1 MVKQSVLPMRKF
13 LASQHYGRPQAFA
26 ALLLLSFLA
35 ECLWLV
41 AHMPAS
47 AVSADEFARVQQG
60 LDQWQGR
67 GIAGTEAS
75 AQLSAHELPQE
86 PLFQQ
91 NDGLQSRLDP
101 HDPDHSPLWYLI
113 ESAPVFVFG
122 ATPNSAAW
130 VWLTRMPYVL
140 FGALLGAS
148 VWYVSRRLYGNAGGY
163 IALTL
168 YCFSPAVIRASTLWF
183 SQPNIAGTWGAFG
196 AVFTA
201 IAVSHTLYAPREV
214 VLWNWRRILLLG
226 VSLALAAGSH
236 FALIMIVPA
245 VLVFMLYL
253 APERKLAAIAILAAA
268 CGIAAFLLFAAYFFH
283 PVPFLQGV
291 THAKPLIA
299 SERAL
304 VMSGAYLQMIK
315 EVAASGPVL
324 ALLAPLSLITYF
336 FWRRARYF
344 GNTAPLLM
352 ALLFLAWRVAAPHD
366 PESIFSLAGV
376 VFLFVF
382 IAGIAAD
389 LRETESAELVTAV
402 LIGLVAAN
410 AIWNLIG
417 LSRIL
422 Y

>member
-1 MVKQSVLPMRKF
+1 
-13 LASQHYGRPQAFA
+13 
-26 ALLLLSFLA
+26 
-35 ECLWLV
+35 
-41 AHMPAS
+41 
-47 AVSADEFARVQQG
+47 
-60 LDQWQGR
+60 
-67 GIAGTEAS
+67 
-75 AQLSAHELPQE
+75 
-86 PLFQQ
+86 
-91 NDGLQSRLDP
+91 
-101 HDPDHSPLWYLI
+101 
-113 ESAPVFVFG
+113 
-122 ATPNSAAW
+122 
-130 VWLTRMPYVL
+130 
-140 FGALLGAS
+140 
-148 VWYVSRRLYGNAGGY
+148 
-163 IALTL
+163 
-168 YCFSPAVIRASTLWF
+168 VIRASTLWF
-183 SQPNIAGTWGAFG
+183 SQPNIAGAWGTFG

-283 PVPFLQGV
+283 PGLFLQGL
-291 THAKPLIA
+291 THAKPLVA
-299 SERAL
+299 SGRAF

-324 ALLAPLSLITYF
+324 AWLAPLSLITYF

-344 GNTAPLLM
+344 GNTAPLLV
-352 ALLFLAWRVAAPHD
+352 ALLFLTWRVAGPHD
-366 PESIFSLAGV
+366 PESVFSLAGI

-389 LRETESAELVTAV
+389 LRETKSAETVTAV

-417 LSRIL
+417 LSRIAL
-422 Y
+422 